1 MLYSNKYFFD
11 QYHQYY
17 HSQYQSGY
25 HSVRILDTTRSR
37 TQGLSRIPQSISLS
51 IRIQLS
57 LYSQVSVLRNKIQLN
72 LIPNLYL
79 SFKKVIQDASCLL
92 TKQQLLSK
100 QSIIPTDVYFEFYD
114 RGEHNYKFYV
124 VIYNR
129 KQINRHTSFAQLF
142 TSAFRFPDNVQRNL
156 SRCVQLQKYRIC
168 SGIYYI
174 LTIMNVN

>member
-92 TKQQLLSK
+92 TKQQLLSHRN
-100 QSIIPTDVYFEFYD
+100 QSRVLFQLTFILNYMIEVNIITSFTSLFTIVNRLIVIQVLRSYLQAHLDFQTMY
-114 RGEHNYKFYV
+114 N
-124 VIYNR
+124 VIYLGVFSYKN
-129 KQINRHTSFAQLF
+129 IGFAPVF
-142 TSAFRFPDNVQRNL
+142 IT
-156 SRCVQLQKYRIC
+156 Y
-168 SGIYYI
+168 
-174 LTIMNVN
+174 